1 MSIIKFDHVSIYTR
15 QPEKEIEFYGEFFG
29 YKLESH
35 HEISSMKIH
44 VYHLKKGG
52 DHLELISP
60 TDREILTEDGIR
72 HIAFLSDDIKEDFR
86 SFKNRGADLLHDEVE
101 RHQHSALFF
110 MRGPSGEFI
119 EVIQHF

>member
-1 MSIIKFDHVSIYTR
+1 MSIRKFDHVSIYTR
-15 QPEKEIEFYGEFFG
+15 QPEKEIEFYGECFG

-44 VYHLKKGG
+44 VYHLKKGEE
-52 DHLELISP
+52 HLELISP

-72 HIAFLSDDIKEDFR
+72 HIAFLSDDIEEDFR
-86 SFKNRGADLLHDEVE
+86 IFSEKRADLLHDKVE
-101 RHQHSALFF
+101 RHEHSALFF
-110 MRGPSGEFI
+110 IRGPSGEFI